1 MNLKSISDRD
11 LIWYAVIH
19 MVFVVS
25 GVLMAWTDRISGDH
39 GPKKAKEKGAG
50 QADAH

>member
-1 MNLKSISDRD
+1 
-11 LIWYAVIH
+11 

-39 GPKKAKEKGAG
+39 SGGKIKKAKGA
-50 QADAH
+50 AAATTPID